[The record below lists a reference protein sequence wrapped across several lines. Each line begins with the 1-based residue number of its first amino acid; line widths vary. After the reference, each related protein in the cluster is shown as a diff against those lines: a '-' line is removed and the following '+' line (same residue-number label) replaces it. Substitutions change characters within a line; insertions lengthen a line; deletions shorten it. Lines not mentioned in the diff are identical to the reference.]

1 MKKILKVAVLVLVA
15 CSFGAIHAFAKP
27 VETPVVFKKG
37 TYGTE
42 VKGNFKGYD
51 DARYTVRAQ
60 RGQILKFNILSTR
73 DLAYVNV
80 YAPGDKPGKAEAIY
94 IGSTSPDSTGE
105 IILPETGVYT
115 IQIYQMR
122 NSARLGKAVN
132 FKLDLKILNNIKK

>member
-1 MKKILKVAVLVLVA
+1 MKNILKAAILVVSSIGAV
-15 CSFGAIHAFAKP
+15 HAFAKP
-27 VETPVVFKKG
+27 AETPIVFKKG
-37 TYGTE
+37 TYSTK
-42 VKGNFKGYD
+42 VKGNFKGYE

-94 IGSTSPDSTGE
+94 IGSTSADSTGE

-115 IQIYQMR
+115 IQVYQMR
-122 NSARLGKAVN
+122 NSARLGRTVDFN
-132 FKLDLKILNNIKK
+132 LDLKILNNIKN

>member
-80 YAPGDKPGKAEAIY
+80 YAPGDKPGKQKQ
-94 IGSTSPDSTGE
+94 S
-105 IILPETGVYT
+105 ILVQHHQTLQVKLFCLKLVF
-115 IQIYQMR
+115 I
-122 NSARLGKAVN
+122 L
-132 FKLDLKILNNIKK
+132 FKFIK